1 MPLATKRRRHP
12 EQEQEEKEEK
22 EEEEEEEEEVRLVS
36 PIVIDC
42 DPAYPSL
49 LLPPLLLP
57 SVIKSVIY

>member
-1 MPLATKRRRHP
+1 M
-12 EQEQEEKEEK
+12 EV
-22 EEEEEEEEEVRLVS
+22 EEVRLVS

-42 DPAYPSL
+42 DPADPSL